1 MTHSMIAACGVL
13 VAGTLTL
20 SAQAPTPAPQTPRPS
35 QTTPA
40 RTDDKTMTVT
50 GCLKPADASQTAPA
64 PSASPS
70 TTAPASRFMLT
81 NVEPDGGTPGSS
93 SSASAAKPAK
103 PAPEDSP
110 AAGTMSGAGKQYVL
124 VPDAG
129 VNLAAHLNHKIRITG
144 KLSDKADTKT
154 TAPAETRTGA
164 TATTPATIAVS
175 AVTMVSA
182 SCTPA
187 TN

>member
-70 TTAPASRFMLT
+70 TTAPASRFLLT
-81 NVEPDGGTPGSS
+81 NVEPDGGTPV
-93 SSASAAKPAK
+93 AAAVRLRPSRPSRRRRTRRP
-103 PAPEDSP
+103 PAP
-110 AAGTMSGAGKQYVL
+110 
-124 VPDAG
+124 
-129 VNLAAHLNHKIRITG
+129 
-144 KLSDKADTKT
+144 
-154 TAPAETRTGA
+154 
-164 TATTPATIAVS
+164 
-175 AVTMVSA
+175 
-182 SCTPA
+182 
-187 TN
+187 

>member
-1 MTHSMIAACGVL
+1 MTHPMIAACGVL

-20 SAQAPTPAPQTPRPS
+20 SAQAPAPAPQTPRPS
-35 QTTPA
+35 PNTPA

-64 PSASPS
+64 PSATPS

-81 NVEPDGGTPGSS
+81 NVEADTG
-93 SSASAAKPAK
+93 SAAGGSTSTAKPSR
-103 PAPEDSP
+103 PAPEESP
-110 AAGTMSGAGKQYVL
+110 AAGTMTSAGNRYIL
-124 VPDAG
+124 MPDAG
-129 VNLAAHLNHKIRITG
+129 VNLAAHVNHKVRITG
-144 KLSDKADTKT
+144 TLSDKADTKT
-154 TAPAETRTGA
+154 AAPAEPRAGA
-164 TATTPATIAVS
+164 MTTPATIAVS

-182 SCTPA
+182 TCTPA

>member
-20 SAQAPTPAPQTPRPS
+20 SAQAPAPAPQTPRPS
-35 QTTPA
+35 PTTPA
-40 RTDDKTMTVT
+40 RTDDRTMTVT

-70 TTAPASRFMLT
+70 TSAPASRFLLT
-81 NVEPDGGTPGSS
+81 NVEADGGSPGGS
-93 SSASAAKPAK
+93 SSASAAKPSK

-110 AAGTMSGAGKQYVL
+110 AAGTMSGAAGKQYVL

-144 KLSDKADTKT
+144 KLADKADTKT
-154 TAPAETRTGA
+154 APAETRAGA
-164 TATTPATIAVS
+164 TTSAAIAVS

-187 TN
+187 TD

>member
-1 MTHSMIAACGVL
+1 MRA
-13 VAGTLTL
+13 
-20 SAQAPTPAPQTPRPS
+20 
-35 QTTPA
+35 
-40 RTDDKTMTVT
+40 
-50 GCLKPADASQTAPA
+50 
-64 PSASPS
+64 
-70 TTAPASRFMLT
+70 
-81 NVEPDGGTPGSS
+81 
-93 SSASAAKPAK
+93 SSASTPAAKPSK
-103 PAPEDSP
+103 PAPEESP
-110 AAGTMSGAGKQYVL
+110 AAGTMTGAGKQYVL

-144 KLSDKADTKT
+144 KLSDKGDTKT
-154 TAPAETRTGA
+154 TAPAETRAGA